1 MNPLLCNF
9 YMSSFFIFLFPLV
22 FLVVFTFVFLP
33 AFIFFFNFKCLK
45 FSIFFIAFD
54 CQVSRFQNTTRPYII
69 SIIIILFLSCPRF
82 SWFSYFSCLLCLL
95 LFLVCFYLLVSFCL
109 NYFVLF
115 VFCVCFLGLING
127 VKQNNRRNRPKIN
140 LASKWPHLP
149 SKSSEFL
156 CTTSI
161 FSKKKSHFLSNSIQ
175 VKPEW
180 CSNSI
185 VIGAHSSWCNTFSWF
200 NWVHWFNWANVC
212 F

>member
-1 MNPLLCNF
+1 MPTPIYTPTQFSQYYTSSAICNLNINCFSPLNPLLCNF

-33 AFIFFFNFKCLK
+33 VFIFLFNFKCLK

-115 VFCVCFLGLING
+115 VFCVCFGINQWSQA
-127 VKQNNRRNRPKIN
+127 KQ
-140 LASKWPHLP
+140 P
-149 SKSSEFL
+149 SKSTKNQPS
-156 CTTSI
+156 
-161 FSKKKSHFLSNSIQ
+161 
-175 VKPEW
+175 
-180 CSNSI
+180 
-185 VIGAHSSWCNTFSWF
+185 
-200 NWVHWFNWANVC
+200 
-212 F
+212 